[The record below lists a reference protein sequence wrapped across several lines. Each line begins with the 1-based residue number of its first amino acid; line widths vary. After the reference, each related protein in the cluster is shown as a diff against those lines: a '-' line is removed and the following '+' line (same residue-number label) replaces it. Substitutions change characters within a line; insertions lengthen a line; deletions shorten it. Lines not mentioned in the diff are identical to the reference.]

1 MNVEIPFVAPS
12 ATESEMLP
20 VKPLLDKVNVKGDV
34 PEADNNLYV
43 YAASQEAVLLSVV
56 AKTPALAFI
65 KPVNPVRVKPANA
78 GVAPV
83 WIFCGNDRVI
93 SPVDVGETVIWLA
106 VPVKVLT

>member
-1 MNVEIPFVAPS
+1 MYAEIPFVAPS
-12 ATESEMLP
+12 ATASEILP
-20 VKPLLDKVNVKGDV
+20 VKPLLDKVRVKGEV

-65 KPVNPVRVKPANA
+65 SPVNPVRVKPANA

-83 WIFCGNDRVI
+83 WIFCGKDKVI
-93 SPVDVGETVIWLA
+93 SPVDVGDIVIWFA